1 MCLIQNLHKEL
12 RYKHGYK
19 YMYTYKEK
27 YINAKRNISTYT
39 EKSKLK

>member
-1 MCLIQNLHKEL
+1 MSLIQNLHKEL

-27 YINAKRNISTYT
+27 YINAKRNIT